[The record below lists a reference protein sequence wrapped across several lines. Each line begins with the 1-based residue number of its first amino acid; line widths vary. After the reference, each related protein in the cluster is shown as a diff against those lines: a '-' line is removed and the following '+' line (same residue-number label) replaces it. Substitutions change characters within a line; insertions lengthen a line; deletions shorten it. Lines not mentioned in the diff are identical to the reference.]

1 MKRKIFPSAI
11 MRAAVAGAL
20 LIFIAAPAAA
30 AVSDVR
36 TAAAGSWW
44 DAGSWLRLWD
54 DLMLVAHGSGRVA
67 APAGRTAAW
76 MKSGSTDSEP
86 DASITDD
93 TRPTVNP
100 DGTPINVP

>member
-20 LIFIAAPAAA
+20 LISVAAPAAA
-30 AVSDVR
+30 VSNTSA

-44 DAGSWLRLWD
+44 DAGSWLRVWD
-54 DLMLVAHGSGRVA
+54 GLKLLAHGGWVT
-67 APAGRTAAW
+67 APASPGGAM
-76 MKSGSTDSEP
+76 MKSDSSGSQPAAGT
-86 DASITDD
+86 TDD

-100 DGTPINVP
+100 DGQPIIAP